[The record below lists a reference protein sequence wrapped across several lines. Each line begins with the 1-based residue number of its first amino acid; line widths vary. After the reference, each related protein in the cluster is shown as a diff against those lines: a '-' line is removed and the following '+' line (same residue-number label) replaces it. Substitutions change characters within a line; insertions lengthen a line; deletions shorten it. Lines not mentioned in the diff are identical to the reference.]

1 MKIALD
7 PHMHRHLPLDQ
18 LCRKAAELGYQHIDL
33 SPRDDFLPW
42 WVAPA
47 CAQRIREFNKC

>member
-7 PHMHRHLPLDQ
+7 PHMHRHLNLRD
-18 LCRKAAELGYQHIDL
+18 LCRKAAELGYEHIEL

-42 WVAPA
+42 WVRPRAHKE
-47 CAQRIREFNKC
+47 RIAKIV